1 MHPGKVRTGFSQVG
15 HPQTQTPVFT
25 APAPVHP
32 PRRLLSLGVF
42 VHSAPHG
49 SLPTSILVTPTPLFS
64 EGVSDVAE
72 GGVGPYAGRHLPRA
86 HAGAD
91 SDEVYLHQSVRVSPG
106 VCGAGS
112 AK

>member
-1 MHPGKVRTGFSQVG
+1 MRPGKVRTGFSQVG

-25 APAPVHP
+25 APA
-32 PRRLLSLGVF
+32 RLPGSPLSLGVF

-49 SLPTSILVTPTPLFS
+49 SLPASILVTPTPLFS

-72 GGVGPYAGRHLPRA
+72 GGVGPHAGRHLPRA

-91 SDEVYLHQSVRVSPG
+91 SDEVYLHQSV
-106 VCGAGS
+106 
-112 AK
+112 